1 MNKAFLGSHNTG
13 APQVLSADP
22 NLSLSSYLIS
32 PSANEKV
39 WKKERRGSEHTYTPL
54 FYRDAERLV

>member
-1 MNKAFLGSHNTG
+1 VAQMNKAFLGSHNTG

-39 WKKERRGSEHTYTPL
+39 WKEERRGSELT
-54 FYRDAERLV
+54 